1 MSTRSRQGV
10 IYLIEYTIVRCLF
23 SYSHLLIIIK
33 SYIQERTNEFLT
45 VPAVGLSCFVCMLY
59 HISGLRLI
67 YIMLR
72 DGEKA
77 PLYLLLFF
85 SSMTKAVSFFWGGG
99 WGSNEGVD

>member
-33 SYIQERTNEFLT
+33 SYIQEWTNELT

-72 DGEKA
+72 DGQKA
-77 PLYLLLFF
+77 PLYLLLFL
-85 SSMTKAVSFFWGGG
+85 SSMTISQYLGGG
-99 WGSNEGVD
+99 GALMKM